1 MQRNESQHNWLRGK
15 QWCVISKLR
24 ESERESSAASWA
36 GVRVKLWEL
45 RLPLALCLPAELLA
59 MIPTLLSESQ
69 RNILPLSLLLSLL
82 SLPLQK
88 EMRHHVVRF
97 LLETEQSY
105 VQSLRTII
113 KVSFTPLLPAGG
125 FF

>member
-1 MQRNESQHNWLRGK
+1 
-15 QWCVISKLR
+15 
-24 ESERESSAASWA
+24 
-36 GVRVKLWEL
+36 
-45 RLPLALCLPAELLA
+45 